1 MVGSPDSYKLMMR
14 MTSLIM
20 WCYLMCLAK
29 APA

>member
-1 MVGSPDSYKLMMR
+1 MESPYRYELNMQMI
-14 MTSLIM
+14 SLIM